1 VHNRRVTHEHL
12 ELIDRTRRRLDERAL
27 PCAVARP
34 ASDDSIAAA
43 EEALACM
50 LPPSYRAF
58 LRHVG
63 ALTLPVRLSTIH
75 HFIGLEPSNGEGS
88 GLVERTLTARVEN
101 RLGKTLVIVG
111 LGAEAGEWFCIDTDR
126 VGADGECPVFLF
138 DARDNALDQ
147 QFYDSF
153 GVMVCEVLTFVLE
166 QLDES
171 ADVAADDSAEISGTY
186 AI

>member
-1 VHNRRVTHEHL
+1 MTHEHL

-27 PCAVARP
+27 PCAIARP
-34 ASDDSIAAA
+34 ASDESIAAA
-43 EEALACM
+43 EEVLGCA

-63 ALTLPVRLSTIH
+63 GLTLPHRLSTIH
-75 HFIGLEPSNGEGS
+75 CFIGLEPSNGEGT
-88 GLVERTLTARVEN
+88 GLVERTQIARVEN

-111 LGAEAGEWFCIDTDR
+111 LGAEAGEWYCLDTDR
-126 VGADGECPVFLF
+126 LDANGECPVFLF

-153 GVMVCEVLTFVLE
+153 GAMVCEVLSFVLE

-171 ADVAADDSAEISGTY
+171 ADVAADDSAEVSGTY
-186 AI
+186 AV